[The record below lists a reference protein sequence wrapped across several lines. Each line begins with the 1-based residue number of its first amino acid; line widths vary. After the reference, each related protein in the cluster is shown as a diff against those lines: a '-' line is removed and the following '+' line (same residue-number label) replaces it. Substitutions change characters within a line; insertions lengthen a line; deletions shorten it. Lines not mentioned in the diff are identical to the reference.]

1 MNLFN
6 KSLFKMICCFL
17 LLLSGNSCGQ
27 NKDVKIMLDWIVQ
40 GTHAPFFVA
49 QDKGYFSKAG
59 VNVSVEAGKGA
70 GNTAVSVASGVYQF
84 GWVDFPTLIKFNA
97 EHPESKLIAVYIS
110 FDETPLSVVTLK
122 SSNLNKPTDLNGK
135 KIAGGPGTAVH
146 DTFPILL
153 KSAKTENVKV
163 NWVAVQPQLFAPMLV
178 RKEVDGMGGFINSQ
192 IPALLDLGIPLS
204 DIHPIKY
211 SDFGVDLYGLTLV
224 TLKKYADENA
234 DVVKGVVAGLNKGTI
249 DTLKDPQAALNIL
262 KKKDSM
268 MKDSVEKVRLDIAIG
283 LTSTKWV
290 QKNGMSV
297 SQPERMKKMIALI
310 VDTYGLK
317 KTQTPESEYS
327 DKYLPP
333 LSERQIN

>member
-1 MNLFN
+1 
-6 KSLFKMICCFL
+6 
-17 LLLSGNSCGQ
+17 
-27 NKDVKIMLDWIVQ
+27 
-40 GTHAPFFVA
+40 
-49 QDKGYFSKAG
+49 
-59 VNVSVEAGKGA
+59 
-70 GNTAVSVASGVYQF
+70 
-84 GWVDFPTLIKFNA
+84 
-97 EHPESKLIAVYIS
+97 
-110 FDETPLSVVTLK
+110 VTLK

-153 KSAKTENVKV
+153 KSAKMENVKV

-211 SDFGVDLYGLTLV
+211 ADFGVDLYGLTLV
-224 TLKKYADENA
+224 TLKKYADENV

-283 LTSTKWV
+283 LTLTKWV

-297 SQPERMKKMIALI
+297 AQPERMKKMIALI